1 MAKRLTGGSF
11 QESSYSWE
19 GIEMQVN
26 LTEVGTVLH
35 TSSGAGAF
43 LLLDLDGLL
52 QTCPGGWLH
61 LMTVQFTE
69 LKSYLLSHFSED
81 LYAASFPH
89 VFGKPE
95 KMLWCVQ
102 EAGMCAVGWYF
113 SKSVCGSPP
122 QSHSDCRLNEK
133 SWSWP
138 PGIWM
143 LNTPHNDDYSC

>member
-1 MAKRLTGGSF
+1 
-11 QESSYSWE
+11 
-19 GIEMQVN
+19 MQVN

-61 LMTVQFTE
+61 LTTVQFTE
-69 LKSYLLSHFSED
+69 LKSYLLFHFSED

-95 KMLWCVQ
+95 KML
-102 EAGMCAVGWYF
+102 
-113 SKSVCGSPP
+113 
-122 QSHSDCRLNEK
+122 
-133 SWSWP
+133 
-138 PGIWM
+138 
-143 LNTPHNDDYSC
+143 